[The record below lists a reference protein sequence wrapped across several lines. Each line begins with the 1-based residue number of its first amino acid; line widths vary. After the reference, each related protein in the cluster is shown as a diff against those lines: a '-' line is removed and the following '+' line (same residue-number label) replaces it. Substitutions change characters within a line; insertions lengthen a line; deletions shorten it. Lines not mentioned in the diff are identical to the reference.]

1 MSSPTSTVETV
12 PDTLL
17 AHLRQVVEHA
27 GSHPDAAVCDLL
39 RILQAEYGWI
49 DDARLHLVAALCGI
63 SAVRV
68 EELCTFYPLVLRENP
83 GRHVLRI
90 CDSVAC
96 HLAGAHNL
104 LAQAETQSGVALGQS
119 NGHYSVLPHAC
130 LGLCDRAPA
139 AFVDG
144 QEIVAPLTAEL
155 LQRQLQRWEDEACV
169 SSP

>member
-1 MSSPTSTVETV
+1 MPEA
-12 PDTLL
+12 LL
-17 AHLRQVVEHA
+17 ARLRQAVQHV
-27 GSHPDAAVCDLL
+27 GSHPEAAVCDLL

-49 DDARLHLVAALCGI
+49 DDARLHLVAKLCGI

-96 HLAGAHNL
+96 HLAGAPQL
-104 LAQAETQSGVALGQS
+104 LKLAEERSGVALGQS
-119 NGHYSVLPHAC
+119 NGRYSVLPHVC

-144 QEIVAPLTAEL
+144 REVVAPLSSEA
-155 LQRQLQRWEDEACV
+155 LQQQLQDWVDET
-169 SSP
+169 

>member
-1 MSSPTSTVETV
+1 MSSPTLTAETV
-12 PDTLL
+12 PTELL
-17 AHLRQVVEHA
+17 DQLQAVVQHA
-27 GSHPDAAVCDLL
+27 GSHPEAAVCDLL

-49 DDARLHLVAALCGI
+49 DDPRLHLVASLCGI

-96 HLAGAHNL
+96 HLAGAPEL
-104 LAQAETQSGVALGQS
+104 LAGATAQSGVALGQS
-119 NGHYSVLPHAC
+119 NGHYSVLPHVC

-139 AFVDG
+139 AFLDG
-144 QEIVAPLTAEL
+144 KEIVAPLAADVL
-155 LQRQLQRWEDEACV
+155 RQRLADWEQET
-169 SSP
+169 